1 MILVCH
7 DPAMASFE
15 RHKIDHAKTWGDNLL
30 ALFPSGLDARDWE
43 LMLNDKVIQPEAL
56 NLDAFPLP
64 CDLLIMRN
72 RPLGVETLV
81 IGLIAVAASVAV
93 SFLFKPDPFGY
104 DETTSKSSNNS
115 FSGQTNAPRAY
126 QAQPD
131 IFGSVRAYPDIVSPA
146 VVEYVDNNRTLKHY
160 FWLSRGSIEVS
171 DVRYADTDIGDYTN
185 SQYFVYD
192 NVPIPTVIEQF
203 ANAAVDN
210 NIIIGVNE
218 GVGTGNAFTEP
229 VQSGQVDSSGNLYFI
244 VNETTGVLS
253 VYNDFLVGNVNAK
266 VTYNYTN
273 PFGGAST
280 VDTTG
285 TIQSVTVIPP
295 VLPDTITK
303 YQFVISTSSSG
314 SLFGADLD
322 GSVSAETLEKITVGP
337 FTMPVES
344 EQLWYN
350 VTFVRGL
357 KGRADFEAEWWAI
370 DGNGDEIVGSRQS
383 ETFFYEGDTADQK
396 YFTRK
401 LTPSYGLAR
410 YRFQIKRTND
420 ANIENYLDQATL
432 ESLFSVRIKNNV
444 LYQINRIGGTAIVVE
459 STATDTSTS
468 SGQMKFNCIAE
479 RKVIS
484 VNSDGTVNNTL
495 TKSRRI
501 CDSVA
506 HHMIVDGSVS
516 PSKIDLKGLVD
527 IQNSISPANFGYFD
541 YTFDD
546 ANVPLG
552 DRITTMC
559 DVGRILVNR
568 EGSKYV
574 FVRDE
579 PQSAPVAVFDRR
591 TTAGAEYNLTIS
603 PTNTDGKDCVQ
614 VEWVDVD
621 DTNTKKYINV
631 SWDSTLNKPKHGY
644 GINARKVT
652 LNGCSNYEQALDR
665 AELEMRKLVY
675 QREYVTDTALN
686 DAEYTWRGDR
696 VRWIDVADVGVS
708 SGEVVG
714 YDAING
720 IYYTSE
726 ECDFSD
732 QSAQYK
738 VAITDQYGYASA
750 FYTAYAI
757 SGNNKAFQAGAG
769 TPIIADWII
778 AQLGSRFLLVKSTE
792 VDKRDFILSSKRPN
806 GDGTFSIELVQYDSR
821 IYERTL
827 TS

>member
-15 RHKIDHAKTWGDNLL
+15 RHKIDLTKTWGDNLF

-43 LMLNDKVIQPEAL
+43 LMLNDKVIEPERL
-56 NLDAFPLP
+56 ILDAFPLP
-64 CDLLIMRN
+64 CDRLIMRN
-72 RPLGVETLV
+72 RPLASVLV
-81 IGLIAVAASVAV
+81 IGLIAIAASVA
-93 SFLFKPDPFGY
+93 SSLLFKTPAFGY

-131 IFGSVRAYPDIVSPA
+131 IFGRVRAYPDIVSPA

-192 NVPIPTVIEQF
+192 NTPIPTVIEQF

-229 VQSGQVDSSGNLYFI
+229 VQSGQVDSGGDLDFI

-253 VYNDFLVGNVNAK
+253 VYNDFLAGNVNAK
-266 VTYNYTN
+266 VTYSYTD
-273 PFGGAST
+273 PFGGSST
-280 VDTTG
+280 ENATG

-295 VLPDTITK
+295 VLPETITK

-314 SLFGADLD
+314 SLFGADLEGD
-322 GSVSAETLEKITVGP
+322 VSVETLEKITVGP
-337 FTMPVES
+337 FTMPVDA
-344 EQLWYN
+344 EQIWYN

-357 KGRADFEAEWWAI
+357 KGGADFEAEWWAI
-370 DGNGDEIVGSRQS
+370 DGNGDEIAGSRQS

-401 LTPSYGLAR
+401 ITPSYGLAR
-410 YRFQIKRTND
+410 YRFQIKRTNE
-420 ANIENYLDQATL
+420 ANIDNYLDQATL
-432 ESLFSVRIKNNV
+432 ESLFSVRVKNNV
-444 LYQINRIGGTAIVVE
+444 LYQINGIGGTAIVVE

-468 SGQMKFNCIAE
+468 SGQLKFNCIAE

-484 VNSDGTVNNTL
+484 VNSDGTINNTL

-516 PSKIDLKGLVD
+516 PSKIDMKGLFD
-527 IQNSISPANFGYFD
+527 IQNSITPASFGYFD

-559 DVGRILVNR
+559 DAGRILVNR

-579 PQSAPVAVFDRR
+579 AQSAPVAVFDRR
-591 TTAGAEYNLTIS
+591 TTSGDEYNLTIS

-621 DTNTKKYINV
+621 DSNTKRYINV
-631 SWDSTLNKPKHGY
+631 SWDSALNKPKHGY

-732 QSAQYK
+732 YAAQYK
-738 VAITDQYGYASA
+738 VAITDQFGYASA
-750 FYTAYAI
+750 FFTAVAV
-757 SGNNKAFQAGAG
+757 SGKNKAFQANAG
-769 TPIIADWII
+769 NPIIADGITT
-778 AQLGSRFLLVKSTE
+778 QLGSRFLLVKSTE
-792 VDKRDFILSSKRPN
+792 VDKHDFILASKRPN

>member
-15 RHKIDHAKTWGDNLL
+15 RHKIDHAKTWGDNLFS
-30 ALFPSGLDARDWE
+30 LFPSGLDSRDWE
-43 LMLNDKVIQPEAL
+43 LMLNDKVVEPERL

-64 CDLLIMRN
+64 CDRLIMRN

-81 IGLIAVAASVAV
+81 VALVAVAASVAV

-115 FSGQTNAPRAY
+115 FSGQSNAPRAY

-131 IFGSVRAYPDIVSPA
+131 IFGRVRAYPDIVSPA

-229 VQSGQVDSSGNLYFI
+229 VQSGHVDSGGDIGFI
-244 VNETTGVLS
+244 VNETASVIT
-253 VYNDFLVGNVNAK
+253 VYNDFIAGNVNSK
-266 VTYNYTN
+266 VTYSYIN
-273 PFGGAST
+273 PFGGSAT
-280 VDTTG
+280 KNTTG

-303 YQFVISTSSSG
+303 YQFVISTSGSG
-314 SLFGADLD
+314 SIFGADLD
-322 GSVSAETLEKITVGP
+322 GNVSVETLEKITVGP
-337 FTMPVES
+337 FTMPVDA
-344 EQLWYN
+344 EQIWYN

-357 KGRADFEAEWWAI
+357 KGTASFNAEWWAI
-370 DGNGDEIVGSRQS
+370 DSNGYEIAGSRQDES
-383 ETFFYEGDTADQK
+383 FSYSGDTADQK

-401 LTPSYGLAR
+401 LTPAYGLAR
-410 YRFQIKRTND
+410 YRFQIKRTNE

-432 ESLFSVRIKNNV
+432 ESLFSVRVKNDV
-444 LYQINRIGGTAIVVE
+444 LYQINSIGGTAILVE

-484 VNSDGTVNNTL
+484 VNSDGTINNTL
-495 TKSRRI
+495 AKSRRI

-506 HHMIVDGSVS
+506 HHMIVDGNVS

-527 IQNSISPANFGYFD
+527 IQSSITPASFGFFD

-559 DVGRILVNR
+559 DAGRILVNR

-574 FVRDE
+574 FARDE
-579 PQSAPVAVFDRR
+579 AQSAPVAVFDRR
-591 TTAGAEYNLTIS
+591 TTSGAEYNLTIS

-621 DTNTKKYINV
+621 DSNTKRYINV
-631 SWDSTLNKPKHGY
+631 SWDAALNKPKHGY

-665 AELEMRKLVY
+665 AEIEMRKLVY

-696 VRWIDVADVGVS
+696 VRWIDVADIGVS

-732 QSAQYK
+732 PVAQYK

-750 FYTAYAI
+750 FVTAVSVA
-757 SGNNKAFQAGAG
+757 GKNKAFQANAG
-769 TPIIADWII
+769 SPIIADGTNS
-778 AQLGSRFLLVKSTE
+778 QLGSRFFLVKSTE
-792 VDKRDFILSSKRPN
+792 VDKHDFILASKRPN

-827 TS
+827 IS